1 MLWRALVQIGS
12 CDDFGRSHGVDP
24 ETDQAAN
31 AARQISWGIAR
42 CPVSSQNRIQSHAER
57 NHQGLANQLISP
69 EAGHLDN
76 AGEVQR
82 RRRLGGLLNY
92 PRRCVNLSGRI
103 FGEGRLWLSDEFPTR
118 CQEHNAL
125 A

>member
-1 MLWRALVQIGS
+1 VQIGS
-12 CDDFGRSHGVDP
+12 CDDFGRSQCVDP

-42 CPVSSQNRIQSHAER
+42 CPVSSQNRIQSHPNEIIRAWR
-57 NHQGLANQLISP
+57 ISSSAQRLATSTMQVRSTGVG
-69 EAGHLDN
+69 AW
-76 AGEVQR
+76 
-82 RRRLGGLLNY
+82 GGLLNY